1 MSDQDGR
8 EPHSYISFLQN
19 LAKLSSTYKS
29 FTNFFKQTDGV
40 YQSPAKFTLVT
51 INSSSNQ
58 SQDFDIRHFEGPAEL
73 EEELEAITC
82 SEVSCRLF
90 LVENVCPQTVS
101 LLGEHFNIDPQF
113 FADHFNIESWYR
125 IGESDRL
132 PALPSSQKLQDF
144 LQLRFI
150 ETQAIVKKP
159 PPSYGIGDGLK
170 MDGSRSGEKGS
181 DVVIVPDD
189 AVSFILPD
197 KTTARVLRKAGR
209 LTPRA
214 RADHAFHPLL
224 LARQAITV
232 WFQKQNA
239 EGQGWTGKSRFR
251 FRVSKMRGT
260 DIAEGI
266 VLIDPPFQY
275 SSEGE
280 CCEAA
285 ERRPF
290 NRRPDWKEGI
300 SDVMPCSPIRLAL
313 AHHLEERFTREPSLL
328 EAAQSNCF
336 LVIGD
341 IYRTVASNW
350 VVIDSYIN
358 RELATVE
365 YILEKEEPDIRQL
378 EIYLKEMYMHR
389 RRCNKYCELIEEA
402 KQQCHDKGQSSW
414 PRTSDAASSAVRKL
428 AQDLEQDFVYL
439 LAKTHGTALRTQKT
453 IQLLTALVSIAG
465 GKQAINENHGIGR
478 LSLLAMVFL
487 PFSTV
492 GTILG
497 IQTTYGPGQSTFWLF
512 WTISIS
518 LTVFILTIASLYDK
532 IGESLYRPLS
542 RLGVQIRDIAMKWR
556 HVEQEL

>member
-1 MSDQDGR
+1 MSDQDKS
-8 EPHSYISFLQN
+8 EPRSYTSFLQD
-19 LAKLSSTYKS
+19 LAKVSSTYKS
-29 FTNFFKQTDGV
+29 FTNFFKKTEDV
-40 YQSPAKFTLVT
+40 YQSPAKFTLIT
-51 INSSSNQ
+51 INTSSNE
-58 SQDFDIRHFEGPAEL
+58 SQGCDVRHFEGPTEL
-73 EEELEAITC
+73 EEELEATTY
-82 SEVSCRLF
+82 SEESCRLF

-113 FADHFNIESWYR
+113 FADHFNVESWYR

-150 ETQAIVKKP
+150 ETQAILKKP
-159 PPSYGIGDGLK
+159 PPSYGIGNGLT
-170 MDGSRSGEKGS
+170 MNVSRPVEKGS

-214 RADHAFHPLL
+214 RFGHYFHPLL

-232 WFQKQNA
+232 WFQKENA
-239 EGQGWTGKSRFR
+239 GGQGWTGQSKSRFPM
-251 FRVSKMRGT
+251 SDIRGT

-266 VLIDPPFQY
+266 VLIDPPFEY
-275 SSEGE
+275 SSGDE
-280 CCEAA
+280 CCEPA

-290 NRRPDWKEGI
+290 NRRPNWKQGI
-300 SDVMPCSPIRLAL
+300 SNIMPCSPIRLAL
-313 AHHLEERFTREPSLL
+313 AHHLEERLNREPSLL

-336 LVIGD
+336 LIIGD
-341 IYRTVASNW
+341 IYRIVASNW
-350 VVIDSYIN
+350 VVIDQYIN

-389 RRCNKYCELIEEA
+389 RRCSKYCELIEEA
-402 KQQCHDKGQSSW
+402 KQQCHDRGQSSW
-414 PRTSDAASSAVRKL
+414 PRTSDSTSSAVGKL

-465 GKQAINENHGIGR
+465 GKQAINENHSIGR

-497 IQTTYGPGQSTFWLF
+497 IQTIYGPGQSTFWLF
-512 WTISIS
+512 WTISIP
-518 LTVFILTIASLYDK
+518 LTVFILTMASLYDK
-532 IGESLYRPLS
+532 IGESLYRPLG
-542 RLGVQIRDIAMKWR
+542 RLGVQVRDMAMKWR
-556 HVEQEL
+556 DFD